1 MHNVERKTQQIQTR
15 KLRRHENI
23 KKTQKHLHSQ
33 HLLHFEIQQNH
44 NLDED

>member
-23 KKTQKHLHSQ
+23 KKDTKTLT
-33 HLLHFEIQQNH
+33 
-44 NLDED
+44 